1 MSIYSSTCE
10 TCSALNRN
18 HKKHV
23 YGDQNTNEFDSEL
36 SHMKYVLKTGK
47 TMKKFLLNAI
57 SITVFEENYLCLKTE
72 TGAISTSVQHYAT
85 IVGQENS
92 AEDEIIL
99 VNHSNMPLTCNVDD
113 FFSRFYQYLIL

>member
-1 MSIYSSTCE
+1 M
-10 TCSALNRN
+10 
-18 HKKHV
+18 